1 MLEKLYTPHQEL
13 LGKHGRTGD
22 KLLLLLLLLFVC
34 LFVCLLI
41 YGISSMLKV
50 AGSSPSE
57 IRFLPTPKTLL
68 FPD

>member
-22 KLLLLLLLLFVC
+22 KLLLLLLLLLLF
-34 LFVCLLI
+34 FVCLLI